1 MPQTIRTTRNKG
13 MKNPTIFQGLV
24 ESVAFPNRG
33 KVIPAVSE
41 LSGKEVPAAGFSV
54 SEVPPRAVQVK
65 DVLPGQTVEI
75 FQSPHQRR
83 RHEGRLLR
91 VVSPAGYEIPSP
103 CPHAGFCGGCSY
115 QTVPYDIQLEW
126 KSDMVRSL
134 LEEALPGSSFEFLPA
149 ASSPLQFGYRNK
161 MEFSFGD
168 EYKGGPLA
176 LGLHKRGAYHDIVPV
191 TGCQIVHP
199 DFRLLVRCVL
209 DYFAQTGAGFHNTRS
224 HAGFLRHLVLRR
236 SFTDGSV
243 LVNLVTS
250 SDGSLEEQDFVRHI
264 LDVSLS
270 GAVTGILHT
279 VNDSMADI
287 VRPDGCRLLYGEP
300 VLTENLLGLSFRLF
314 PFSFFQTNTAG
325 AEILYQTAL
334 DMAGDLS
341 GKTVFD
347 LYCGTGTIAQL
358 MAHAGASRVLGI
370 ELVEEAVE
378 AARQNAEQNGLSN
391 CSFLAGDVLKLV
403 DTLEVRPDL
412 IVLDPPRDGIH
423 PKALPKILSYRP
435 EQFLYISCKPTSL
448 ARDLPVFA
456 EAGYCPVRVQ
466 CVDLFPGTVHVET
479 VVLMSRENK

>member
-1 MPQTIRTTRNKG
+1 

-41 LSGKEVPAAGFSV
+41 LSDKEVPAAGFSV
-54 SEVPPRAVQVK
+54 SEVSSPPVQVK
-65 DVLPGQTVEI
+65 DVLPGQTVEV
-75 FQSPHQRR
+75 FQSPYQRR

-91 VVSPAGYEIPSP
+91 VVSPASYEIPSP
-103 CPHAGFCGGCSY
+103 CPHADFCGGCSY
-115 QTVPYDIQLEW
+115 QTVPYNIQLEW
-126 KSDMVRSL
+126 KSDMVRRL
-134 LEEALPGSSFEFLPA
+134 LEKALPGASIEFLPI
-149 ASSPLQFGYRNK
+149 ASSPLQSGYRNK

-168 EYKGGPLA
+168 AYKDGPLA
-176 LGLHKRGAYHDIVPV
+176 LGLHKRGAFHDIVPV

-199 DFRLLVRCVL
+199 DFRHLTSCVL
-209 DYFAQTGAGFHNTRS
+209 DYFTQTGASFHSTRS
-224 HAGFLRHLVLRR
+224 HTGFLRHLVLRR

-250 SDGSLEEQDFVRHI
+250 SDGVLLEQDFIRHI
-264 LDVSLS
+264 LNVPLS
-270 GAVTGILHT
+270 GSVTGILHT

-287 VRPDGCRLLYGEP
+287 VRSDGCRLLYGEP
-300 VLTENLLGLSFRLF
+300 VLTEKLLGLTFRLS
-314 PFSFFQTNTAG
+314 PFSFFQTNTPG
-325 AEILYQTAL
+325 AEVLYQTAL
-334 DMAGDLS
+334 NLAGDLS

-403 DTLEVRPDL
+403 DTLKVRPDL

-423 PKALPKILSYRP
+423 PKALPKILSYCP

-448 ARDLPVFA
+448 ARDLPAFA
-456 EAGYCPVRVQ
+456 EAGYRPVQVQ

-479 VVLMSRENK
+479 VALLTR